1 MKPQVALIG
10 QGPTYWISE
19 FEMNKWLYSATLAI
33 AAFYFAPA
41 SATAGELC
49 SFYQHRDFR
58 GGVFEVYGGENIRF
72 VGNRINDQISS
83 VSCDPGCSTTVFEH
97 WKYEGAAIRLRGD
110 VAFVGQRWNDRISSI
125 RVRCVF

>member
-1 MKPQVALIG
+1 M
-10 QGPTYWISE
+10 
-19 FEMNKWLYSATLAI
+19 TLA
-33 AAFYFAPA
+33 AARFLSTPQTAQ
-41 SATAGELC
+41 AGEAC
-49 SFYQHRDFR
+49 SFFQHRDFR
-58 GGVFEVYGGENIRF
+58 GGVFDVYGGDNIRF

-97 WKYEGAAIRLRGD
+97 WKFEGAAIRLRGD